1 MNPLSAPMPPA
12 IAPMMTGPTPTNG
25 VFQHLLNISVTLAD
39 APPNV
44 PVDVVTPATAPICA
58 PAITLALPPLAEVQ
72 NWAATEVL
80 PPPTAPEVQ
89 SWAATEVL
97 PPATVPEVQSQTAN
111 IVLPQPTAPDA
122 QNQTANIVLPQAT
135 APDALNRA
143 MTIVLPQATAPEAQN
158 WAATIVLPPP
168 TAPENSIEDAD
179 TVAAEKAEASS
190 PPTDLA
196 LVPTLMVH
204 IRPPVSAPAD
214 MPAPQ
219 IAPQALT
226 PSDADAALVPTPSVQ
241 IRPPVSAPADM
252 PAPQIAPQ
260 ASTPSVADA
269 ALVPTPT
276 VQMRPPVSAP
286 APMPV
291 TPLAPQ
297 IRILAN
303 MAETPKPLDAAP
315 AQTPAQTPAQ
325 WLPSVPQEPVK
336 RADAMPIVRPVSIPA
351 PLLTKQNKP
360 QLPSRLP
367 AHNLGLV
374 DDPLFS
380 FEPQSG
386 IRATVVSVAP
396 TVPPTG
402 TPIAEL
408 RQLVITADGEWIGAL
423 ARDIVSHAAHDNQ
436 LAFTLVPEHLG
447 QLDVAVT
454 TDNGEV
460 DIWLETSTQAAA
472 QAISAEQARLIEDL
486 RHAGLKLGQFDMSS
500 RQNGN
505 GQQQAPPPDSQHTDN
520 DSTPAQAKAFS
531 KAQGRFA

>member
-1 MNPLSAPMPPA
+1 
-12 IAPMMTGPTPTNG
+12 
-25 VFQHLLNISVTLAD
+25 
-39 APPNV
+39 
-44 PVDVVTPATAPICA
+44 
-58 PAITLALPPLAEVQ
+58 
-72 NWAATEVL
+72 
-80 PPPTAPEVQ
+80 
-89 SWAATEVL
+89 
-97 PPATVPEVQSQTAN
+97 
-111 IVLPQPTAPDA
+111 
-122 QNQTANIVLPQAT
+122 
-135 APDALNRA
+135 
-143 MTIVLPQATAPEAQN
+143 
-158 WAATIVLPPP
+158 
-168 TAPENSIEDAD
+168 
-179 TVAAEKAEASS
+179 
-190 PPTDLA
+190 
-196 LVPTLMVH
+196 
-204 IRPPVSAPAD
+204 
-214 MPAPQ
+214 
-219 IAPQALT
+219 
-226 PSDADAALVPTPSVQ
+226 
-241 IRPPVSAPADM
+241 
-252 PAPQIAPQ
+252 
-260 ASTPSVADA
+260 
-269 ALVPTPT
+269 
-276 VQMRPPVSAP
+276 MRPPVSPP
-286 APMPV
+286 APMQV
-291 TPLAPQ
+291 TPLAAQ
-297 IRILAN
+297 VRKLAN
-303 MAETPKPLDAAP
+303 MAETPQPLDATP
-315 AQTPAQTPAQ
+315 PQTPPQTPAQ

-380 FEPQSG
+380 FEPQYG

>member
-39 APPNV
+39 APPNMS
-44 PVDVVTPATAPICA
+44 VDVVTPATAPICA

-72 NWAATEVL
+72 NWAATEM
-80 PPPTAPEVQ
+80 
-89 SWAATEVL
+89 L

-122 QNQTANIVLPQAT
+122 LNRAKTIVLPPAT
-135 APDALNRA
+135 APDALNR
-143 MTIVLPQATAPEAQN
+143 TK
-158 WAATIVLPPP
+158 TIVLPPP

-204 IRPPVSAPAD
+204 IRPPVSAPA
-214 MPAPQ
+214 
-219 IAPQALT
+219 
-226 PSDADAALVPTPSVQ
+226 
-241 IRPPVSAPADM
+241 
-252 PAPQIAPQ
+252 
-260 ASTPSVADA
+260 
-269 ALVPTPT
+269 
-276 VQMRPPVSAP
+276 
-286 APMPV
+286 PMPV

-325 WLPSVPQEPVK
+325 WLPSAPQEPVK

-367 AHNLGLV
+367 AQNLGLV

-386 IRATVVSVAP
+386 IRAAVVSVAP

-454 TDNGEV
+454 TDNGQV
-460 DIWLETSTQAAA
+460 DIRLETSTQAAA

-500 RQNGN
+500 RQNEN

>member
-1 MNPLSAPMPPA
+1 
-12 IAPMMTGPTPTNG
+12 
-25 VFQHLLNISVTLAD
+25 
-39 APPNV
+39 
-44 PVDVVTPATAPICA
+44 
-58 PAITLALPPLAEVQ
+58 
-72 NWAATEVL
+72 
-80 PPPTAPEVQ
+80 
-89 SWAATEVL
+89 
-97 PPATVPEVQSQTAN
+97 
-111 IVLPQPTAPDA
+111 
-122 QNQTANIVLPQAT
+122 
-135 APDALNRA
+135 
-143 MTIVLPQATAPEAQN
+143 
-158 WAATIVLPPP
+158 
-168 TAPENSIEDAD
+168 
-179 TVAAEKAEASS
+179 
-190 PPTDLA
+190 
-196 LVPTLMVH
+196 
-204 IRPPVSAPAD
+204 
-214 MPAPQ
+214 
-219 IAPQALT
+219 
-226 PSDADAALVPTPSVQ
+226 
-241 IRPPVSAPADM
+241 
-252 PAPQIAPQ
+252 
-260 ASTPSVADA
+260 
-269 ALVPTPT
+269 
-276 VQMRPPVSAP
+276 MRPPVSAP

-325 WLPSVPQEPVK
+325 WLPSAPQEPVK

-367 AHNLGLV
+367 AQNLGLV

-386 IRATVVSVAP
+386 IRAAVVSVAP

-454 TDNGEV
+454 TDNGQV
-460 DIWLETSTQAAA
+460 DIRLETSTQAAA

-505 GQQQAPPPDSQHTDN
+505 GQQQAPRPDSQHTDN

>member
-39 APPNV
+39 APPNMS
-44 PVDVVTPATAPICA
+44 VDVVTPATAPICA

-72 NWAATEVL
+72 NWAATEM
-80 PPPTAPEVQ
+80 
-89 SWAATEVL
+89 L

-122 QNQTANIVLPQAT
+122 LNRAKTIVLPPAT
-135 APDALNRA
+135 APDALNR
-143 MTIVLPQATAPEAQN
+143 TK
-158 WAATIVLPPP
+158 TIVLPPP

-204 IRPPVSAPAD
+204 IRPPVSAPAY
-214 MPAPQ
+214 
-219 IAPQALT
+219 
-226 PSDADAALVPTPSVQ
+226 
-241 IRPPVSAPADM
+241 M

-269 ALVPTPT
+269 ALVPTPK

-325 WLPSVPQEPVK
+325 WLPSAPQEPVK

-367 AHNLGLV
+367 AQNLGLV

-386 IRATVVSVAP
+386 IRAAVVSVAP

-454 TDNGEV
+454 TDNGQV
-460 DIWLETSTQAAA
+460 DIRLETSTQAAA

-505 GQQQAPPPDSQHTDN
+505 GQQQAPRPDSQHTDN

>member
-39 APPNV
+39 APPNMS
-44 PVDVVTPATAPICA
+44 VDVVTPATAPICA
-58 PAITLALPPLAEVQ
+58 PAITLALPPLAEAQ
-72 NWAATEVL
+72 NWAATEM
-80 PPPTAPEVQ
+80 
-89 SWAATEVL
+89 L
-97 PPATVPEVQSQTAN
+97 PPATV
-111 IVLPQPTAPDA
+111 PDA
-122 QNQTANIVLPQAT
+122 QNQTATIVLPQAT

-143 MTIVLPQATAPEAQN
+143 KTIVLPQATAPEAQSRTAN
-158 WAATIVLPPP
+158 IVLPQPTAPEAQNQTATIVLPQATAPEVQNQTANIVLPQPTAPEAQNRAKTIVLPP
-168 TAPENSIEDAD
+168 LTAPENSIEDAG

-196 LVPTLMVH
+196 LVPTPKAHM
-204 IRPPVSAPAD
+204 RPPVGAPAY
-214 MPAPQ
+214 
-219 IAPQALT
+219 
-226 PSDADAALVPTPSVQ
+226 
-241 IRPPVSAPADM
+241 M

-260 ASTPSVADA
+260 ASTPSDADA
-269 ALVPTPT
+269 ALVPTPK
-276 VQMRPPVSAP
+276 VQMRPPVSPP
-286 APMPV
+286 APMQV
-291 TPLAPQ
+291 TPLAAQ
-297 IRILAN
+297 VRKLAN
-303 MAETPKPLDAAP
+303 MAETPKPLDATP
-315 AQTPAQTPAQ
+315 PQTTAQTSAQ
-325 WLPSVPQEPVK
+325 WLPSAPQQPVK
-336 RADAMPIVRPVSIPA
+336 RADVMPTVRPGSIPA

-374 DDPLFS
+374 DDPLFR

-386 IRATVVSVAP
+386 IRAAVVSVAP

-423 ARDIVSHAAHDNQ
+423 ARDIVSHAARDNQ
-436 LAFTLVPEHLG
+436 LAFTLIPEQLG

-454 TDNGEV
+454 TDNGKV
-460 DIWLETSTQAAA
+460 DIRLETSTHAAA
-472 QAISAEQARLIEDL
+472 QAIATEQARLIEDL
-486 RHAGLKLGQFDMSS
+486 RQAGLKLGQFDMSS
-500 RQNGN
+500 RQNEN